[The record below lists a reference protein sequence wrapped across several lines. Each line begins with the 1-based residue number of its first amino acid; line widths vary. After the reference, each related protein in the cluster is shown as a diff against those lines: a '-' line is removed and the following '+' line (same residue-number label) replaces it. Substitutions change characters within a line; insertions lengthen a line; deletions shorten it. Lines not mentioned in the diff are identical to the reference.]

1 MPQRPEDVLVT
12 GAAHLLAGKYFQL
25 AAFVMLIYDHFL
37 TFPQEIE
44 RIWTTRFSGATFL
57 FLLNRY
63 ITPLQFIIIIH
74 AFHDPIWSK
83 EVCDNFVV
91 FEGASTVVMV
101 AVCEREFT
109 QELSAELSANSC
121 PPEVIMILRVYAL
134 YNRSNVVLTFLL
146 LLWIAQISVSAV
158 GLRTGFAVP
167 LPPELTGCILT
178 GSSSTFSLV
187 WVSPLVTDTCI
198 FALTLWRTREY
209 ISRSGS
215 APTLHLFV
223 RDGVLYFLVI
233 FMANLLNTLLFFLAP
248 DDLRAIGA
256 SFSQLITALM
266 VSRLVLNLRSNPTSE
281 EDDRSVSYNVRFV
294 GTGKDTVST
303 IWARTLGDLGE
314 DVEGAGNYT
323 EEVQREEYPMRR
335 LQ

>member
-1 MPQRPEDVLVT
+1 MPQRSEDVLVT

-25 AAFVMLIYDHFL
+25 AAFVMLAYDHFL
-37 TFPQEIE
+37 TFPQEVE
-44 RIWTTRFSGATFL
+44 RIWAMRFSGATLL

-63 ITPLQFIIIIH
+63 VTPLQFIIIIH
-74 AFHDPIWSK
+74 AFQDPIWSK
-83 EVCDNFVV
+83 KVCDNFVV
-91 FEGASTVVMV
+91 FEGASTVAMV
-101 AVCEREFT
+101 AVCE
-109 QELSAELSANSC
+109 L
-121 PPEVIMILRVYAL
+121 IMILRVYAL

-158 GLRTGFAVP
+158 GLRTGFAVA

-178 GSSSTFSLV
+178 GSSSIFPLV

-198 FALTLWRTREY
+198 FALTLWRTRKY
-209 ISRSGS
+209 ISRSGA

-248 DDLRAIGA
+248 EGLRAIGA

-266 VSRLVLNLRSNPTSE
+266 VSRLVLNLRSNPSSE
-281 EDDRSVSYNVRFV
+281 EDEHSVSYNVRFG

-314 DVEGAGNYT
+314 DVEDVNNYT
-323 EEVQREEYPMRR
+323 EEPQREEYPMNR